1 MNNYITTDMRLAG
14 RVQRYHTWPHLRE
27 QSVGEHSWQL
37 ARLLMQFYPEAPA
50 HMFAYIVRHD
60 AGELQTGDIPFPT
73 KAQNPVLKKEMD
85 RLEGVAVQEMETLW
99 GMAPSPS
106 LSVEETIIVKICEF
120 VEMWE
125 WALEE
130 SLLGNAYAAV
140 VARRCLAALAER
152 TIPAKIAARYR
163 LYMEL
168 RRDTHAAIQRRKEI

>member
-60 AGELQTGDIPFPT
+60 AGELQ
-73 KAQNPVLKKEMD
+73 KEMD